1 MPAPSKAKA
10 KPSPF
15 RVFQGDNLARSK
27 VRLPPAPP
35 WRRFDRAAQR
45 SRGADHIVTPEQAEV
60 INAALCLRRPLLVT
74 GRPGTGKSSMAHAIA
89 HELGLGEV
97 LVWPITS
104 RSNLQQGM
112 YHYDAIARLQE
123 AALHEHAL
131 RQGRS
136 SVAPEIGRF
145 LRLGP
150 LGTALVDSTEDQPR
164 VLLIDELDKSD
175 IDLPNDLLHVFEEGE
190 YEIAELARLPEGKEN
205 DVVAVPLHKDTRAA
219 KIPRGRIRCRAF
231 PVVVL
236 TSNGEREF
244 PPAFLRR
251 CLRLDIQRPS
261 REQLEAIVLARLH
274 LDAREDSRVKELI
287 QFFDDLQIKERKELA
302 TDQLLNAIHLVCATD
317 AKASQE
323 WLQEVVLRA
332 LSETPA

>member
-1 MPAPSKAKA
+1 MPAKSRANPAE
-10 KPSPF
+10 F
-15 RVFQGDNLARSK
+15 RVFRGDRVARTGI
-27 VRLPPAPP
+27 RLPPAPP
-35 WRRFDRAAQR
+35 WRCFDQAAHAN
-45 SRGADHIVTPEQAEV
+45 RGAEHIVTPEQAEV

-74 GRPGTGKSSMAHAIA
+74 GRPGTGKSSLAYAIA

-97 LVWPITS
+97 LVWPVTS
-104 RSNLQQGM
+104 RSTLAQGM

-123 AALHEHAL
+123 AALHERA
-131 RQGRS
+131 RRKGRS
-136 SVAPEIGRF
+136 GVTPEIGRF

-150 LGTALVDSTEDQPR
+150 LGTALIDSGRDRPR

-190 YEIAELARLPEGKEN
+190 YEIAELARLPKGRAN
-205 DVVAVPLHKDTRAA
+205 DAVAVPLHKETRTAD
-219 KIPRGRIRCRAF
+219 IPRGRVRCQAF

-261 REQLEAIVLARLH
+261 REQLEAIVRARLH
-274 LDAREDSRVKELI
+274 LDSQADPRAAELI
-287 QFFDDLQIKERKELA
+287 QFFEDLRDKERQELA
-302 TDQLLNAIHLVCATD
+302 TDQLLNAVHLVCTAGAPFD
-317 AKASQE
+317 KVK
-323 WLQEVVLRA
+323 LREVVLRA
-332 LSETPA
+332 LSDTPS